1 MLQRL
6 IVTAILLLVVLADKV
21 DASQLQGQDASIMAT
36 FEPLPDLLEQTA
48 ISEAMKGYWRQVY
61 EAVHASSHASAV
73 QKQYCCAA
81 AAVAVLRADS
91 SVCRLQ
97 VTCGSSC

>member
-1 MLQRL
+1 MSQRL

-21 DASQLQGQDASIMAT
+21 DGSQGQDASIMAT